1 MCFFFKF
8 SFSFIF
14 LGCALEDLVIFA
26 LLNQKKRLQIMN
38 IAQTVCG
45 VKNEGFC
52 IYIHPRQ
59 CLLLHDIN
67 RNMVLV
73 VFGKTGTTHAALA
86 ALKSTK
92 SPLWRNCCEASTVL
106 QPWAMDK
113 SVY

>member
-1 MCFFFKF
+1 M
-8 SFSFIF
+8 S
-14 LGCALEDLVIFA
+14 
-26 LLNQKKRLQIMN
+26 

-45 VKNEGFC
+45 VQDGGFC

-67 RNMVLV
+67 RNMVLA
-73 VFGKTGTTHAALA
+73 VFGKTGTTHAAVA

-92 SPLWRNCCEASTVL
+92 GPLWRNCSAASAVF
-106 QPWAMDK
+106 QPWAMDE